1 MNKQIEIFI
10 LEGSVSVESVEDFFK
25 RINITGCDIALL
37 NADYVAD
44 RSHAEFAARKAIESW
59 VKGRNV
65 ARTLAMEILLYAS
78 ATRQINRALE
88 MGVRE
93 NEENNVVAVIIGDKN
108 CIEKF
113 KNAVDFKEK
122 KVLKMND
129 EKIERLKKFFDI
141 GDKEIDVTGVERIPE
156 IIRERTVLFDILK

>member
-1 MNKQIEIFI
+1 MSSQIEIFI
-10 LEGSVSVESVEDFFK
+10 LEGSVFVKSAKEFFEK
-25 RINITGCDIALL
+25 ININGCDITLL
-37 NADYVAD
+37 NADLIAD

-59 VKGRNV
+59 IRGRNIG
-65 ARTLAMEILLYAS
+65 RTLAMEILLYAS
-78 ATRQINRALE
+78 ANRQINKALE

-156 IIRERTVLFDILK
+156 IIRERIVLFDILK